1 MPVLAYTVLRPTEP
15 LLTPQM
21 NTASVSLAT
30 HPKLSPYAAYRFW
43 RVVRRRLGSSTVY
56 CQPCLRQN
64 ASASCA
70 PGSKQ
75 YR

>member
-1 MPVLAYTVLRPTEP
+1 MP
-15 LLTPQM
+15 QSGDG
-21 NTASVSLAT
+21 SVSRVA

-75 YR
+75 VFEHIKTQQVMAMSY